1 MGDALGDATLVAI
14 FGFLGGLGLGL
25 AARLGRFCTLGAIE
39 DALYGG
45 SDIRLR
51 MWAIAIGTAVIG
63 SFALAA
69 AGLFDPETSFYLNRG
84 WNPVA
89 HILGGLLFGYGM
101 ALAGNCGYGVLARV
115 GGGDLRAFVIVLVM
129 AIAAYSVISG
139 PFAALRVTIFPD
151 NLWATDAPAGFAH
164 LLAGATGLSPIPVGI
179 AFGALIL
186 AAALAPARMRHA
198 RKAVFWAVV
207 VGLAITAGWAGTAW
221 VADRSFGAVPVES
234 HTFSAPLG
242 DTVLFTMLASGMK
255 VSFGVGSVVGVLCG
269 ACIGSLRRGH
279 FRWEACEDPR
289 ELRRQIGGGV
299 LMGFGGAIAVGCSVG
314 QGLSAFSLLAFSAP
328 LTLGAIVIGAW
339 LGLRQ
344 LIGGFATL

>member
-1 MGDALGDATLVAI
+1 MGELVGDATLVAI
-14 FGFLGGLGLGL
+14 LGFIGGLGLGL
-25 AARLGRFCTLGAIE
+25 AARFGRFCTLGAIE

-51 MWAIAIGTAVIG
+51 MWAIAIGIAVLGAFGLAG
-63 SFALAA
+63 S
-69 AGLFDPETSFYLNRG
+69 GLLDLSDSFYLNNG

-89 HILGGLLFGYGM
+89 HILGGLVFGYGM

-139 PFAALRVTIFPD
+139 PFAALRVRLFPD
-151 NLWATDAPAGFAH
+151 GLLGTDAPAGFAH
-164 LLAGATGLSPIPVGI
+164 LLASATGLSPIHLGLAI
-179 AFGALIL
+179 GALIL
-186 AAALAPARMRHA
+186 AAALAPARMRA
-198 RKAVFWAVV
+198 EPDAVFWACI
-207 VGLAITAGWAGTAW
+207 VGASIAAGWAATAF
-221 VADRSFGAVPVES
+221 VAERSFDAVPVES

-242 DTVLFTMLASGMK
+242 DTVLYAMLASGMELN
-255 VSFGVGSVVGVLCG
+255 FGVGSVAGVLCG

-289 ELRRQIGGGV
+289 ELRRQIAGAV
-299 LMGFGGAIAVGCSVG
+299 LMGFGGAIAIGCSVG

-328 LTLGAIVIGAW
+328 LTLGAIMLGAW

-344 LIGGFATL
+344 LIQGFATL

>member
-1 MGDALGDATLVAI
+1 MGDALGDATLVALL
-14 FGFLGGLGLGL
+14 GFIGGLGLGL
-25 AARLGRFCTLGAIE
+25 AARFGRFCTLGAIE

-45 SDIRLR
+45 SDVRMR
-51 MWAIAIGTAVIG
+51 MWAIAIGVAVIG
-63 SFALAA
+63 AFGL
-69 AGLFDPETSFYLNRG
+69 AGLGLLPLEESFYLNNG

-89 HILGGLLFGYGM
+89 HILGGLIFGYGM

-139 PFAALRVTIFPD
+139 PFAALRVTIFPEG
-151 NLWATDAPAGFAH
+151 LWAADAPAGFAH
-164 LLAGATGLSPIPVGI
+164 LLSGATGLSPAVVGI
-179 AFGALIL
+179 GFGLLIL
-186 AAALAPARMRHA
+186 AAALAPARMRA
-198 RKAVFWAVV
+198 ERSAVV
-207 VGLAITAGWAGTAW
+207 WAAIVGLSITAGWAATAF

-242 DTVLFTMLASGMK
+242 DTVLYVMLASGMK
-255 VSFGVGSVVGVLCG
+255 LNFGVGSVAGVLCG

-289 ELRRQIGGGV
+289 ELRRQIGGAV
-299 LMGFGGAIAVGCSVG
+299 LMGFGGAIAIGCSVG

-328 LTLGAIVIGAW
+328 ITLAAIMLGAW

-344 LIGGFATL
+344 LIHGFATL

>member
-1 MGDALGDATLVAI
+1 MGDTLGDAALVAI
-14 FGFLGGLGLGL
+14 LGFFGGLGLGL

-51 MWAIAIGTAVIG
+51 MWGIAIGTAVLG
-63 SFALAA
+63 SFGLAGV
-69 AGLFDPETSFYLNRG
+69 GLLDFQDSFYLNNG

-89 HILGGLLFGYGM
+89 HVAGGLIFGYGM

-139 PFAALRVTIFPD
+139 PFAALRVQIFPEG
-151 NLWATDAPAGFAH
+151 LWASDAPAGFAH
-164 LLAGATGLSPIPVGI
+164 LLAETTGLSPIPIGMG
-179 AFGALIL
+179 FGAMIL
-186 AAALAPARMRHA
+186 AASLAPARMRSEKGA
-198 RKAVFWAVV
+198 LFWAAV
-207 VGLAITAGWAGTAW
+207 VGLSITAGWAATAF
-221 VADRSFGAVPVES
+221 VADRSLGAVPVES

-242 DTVLFTMLASGMK
+242 DTVLYVMLASGMK
-255 VSFGVGSVVGVLCG
+255 LNFGVGSVAGVLCG

-289 ELRRQIGGGV
+289 ELRRQIGGAT
-299 LMGFGGAIAVGCSVG
+299 LMGFGGAIAIGCSVG

-328 LTLGAIVIGAW
+328 LTLGAIAIGAW

-344 LIGGFATL
+344 LIHGFATL